1 MKFISFSQKKFT
13 ILTWIFPF
21 INRISL
27 LIFMFTKINY
37 ITLIGTFLH
46 RDQEPLITELQ
57 NEEMFVNYVKLLRL
71 GIASVKQ
78 WLHKI
83 IFSLRPIKEKKSP
96 NTRPAAMFS
105 TKQICESDERNITRQ
120 QTNTF
125 FLFTLAIQSLAKHS
139 SAKET
144 SARLLAA

>member
-46 RDQEPLITELQ
+46 RDKSLNNWTAKRRDVCELCKIAPL
-57 NEEMFVNYVKLLRL
+57 
-71 GIASVKQ
+71 ASVKQ

-83 IFSLRPIKEKKSP
+83 IFSLRPIQEKKSP

-125 FLFTLAIQSLAKHS
+125 FLFTLTIQSLAKHS
-139 SAKET
+139 SAKKT
-144 SARLLAA
+144 SARLLTA

>member
-46 RDQEPLITELQ
+46 RDKSLNNWTAKRRDVCELCKIAPLGTCISQTMIAQ
-57 NEEMFVNYVKLLRL
+57 DNFF
-71 GIASVKQ
+71 IASNTGK
-78 WLHKI
+78 KI
-83 IFSLRPIKEKKSP
+83 AKHPSSRNVFNKANLREWWTEHHSTTNKHVFLIHFNDSKSG
-96 NTRPAAMFS
+96 
-105 TKQICESDERNITRQ
+105 K
-120 QTNTF
+120 TF
-125 FLFTLAIQSLAKHS
+125 FS
-139 SAKET
+139 KENIC
-144 SARLLAA
+144 